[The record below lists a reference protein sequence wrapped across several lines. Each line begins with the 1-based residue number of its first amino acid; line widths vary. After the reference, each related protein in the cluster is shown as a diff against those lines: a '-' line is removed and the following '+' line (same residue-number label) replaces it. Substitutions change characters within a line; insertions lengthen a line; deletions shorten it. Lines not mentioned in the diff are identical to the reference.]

1 MAIDQKSATW
11 LVVSEWVSEEIKVR
25 HELLEMARLSHED
38 TQFLRGEISSLRAL
52 LAMPTASPLHIASD
66 NYE

>member
-1 MAIDQKSATW
+1 MAIDLKSSTW
-11 LVVSEWVSEEIKVR
+11 IAISEWVDGEIKVR

-52 LAMPTASPLHIASD
+52 LAMPTVSPLHIASD